1 MKTLKSAARAAIGY
15 ERRKQLRRAAA
26 KCAHFGLAR
35 SCPCCK
41 SYLRSFKAY
50 GLVPRLEARCPIC
63 GSLERHRLM
72 YLYMTRKTDLFNGR
86 RKKML
91 HVAPEPELSQ
101 WFQKTEYID
110 YLSADLSNPRA
121 MVRMDISDIQYRDN
135 TFDVIYCS
143 HVLEHV
149 PDDRKAMR
157 EFWRVLK
164 IGGWAILQVPITS
177 DVTFEDPTVTS
188 PEERE
193 RLFGQ
198 HDHVRRYG
206 PDYRDRLVD
215 VGFSV
220 TVDGFVRELDERTIS
235 RYGLMRSEDV
245 YFCRKEDHSAFQVR
259 SSLQAQPRTSCESSA
274 SSCRTRALQLFAAAT
289 WRRAA
294 SRSGFATGECDF
306 DCAFPLL
313 QVPSDGH
320 DVLRTVERLARP
332 R

>member
-1 MKTLKSAARAAIGY
+1 MKTLKSAAKAAIGY

-26 KCAHFGLAR
+26 KCTHFGLAR
-35 SCPCCK
+35 YCPCCK
-41 SYLRSFKAY
+41 SYLRRFKAY
-50 GLVPRLEARCPIC
+50 GLVPRAEARCPIC
-63 GSLERHRLM
+63 GALERHRLM
-72 YLYMTRKTDLFNGR
+72 YLYMTRKTDLFNGH
-86 RKKML
+86 RKRML
-91 HVAPEPELSQ
+91 HVAPEPELSR

-110 YLSADLSNPRA
+110 YLSADLSNPHA
-121 MVRMDISDIQYRDN
+121 MVRMDITNIQYRDN

-149 PDDRKAMR
+149 PDDRKALR
-157 EFWRVLK
+157 EFCRVLK

-177 DVTFEDPTVTS
+177 DVTFEDATVTR

-220 TVDGFVRELDERTIS
+220 TVDGFVRELDKTTVS

-245 YFCRKEDHSAFQVR
+245 YFCRKIV
-259 SSLQAQPRTSCESSA
+259 
-274 SSCRTRALQLFAAAT
+274 
-289 WRRAA
+289 
-294 SRSGFATGECDF
+294 
-306 DCAFPLL
+306 
-313 QVPSDGH
+313 
-320 DVLRTVERLARP
+320 
-332 R
+332 

>member
-1 MKTLKSAARAAIGY
+1 
-15 ERRKQLRRAAA
+15 
-26 KCAHFGLAR
+26 
-35 SCPCCK
+35 
-41 SYLRSFKAY
+41 
-50 GLVPRLEARCPIC
+50 
-63 GSLERHRLM
+63 
-72 YLYMTRKTDLFNGR
+72 
-86 RKKML
+86 ML
-91 HVAPEPELSQ
+91 HVAPEPELSRWLQ
-101 WFQKTEYID
+101 EVEYID
-110 YLSADLSNPRA
+110 YVSADLSSPRA

-164 IGGWAILQVPITS
+164 NGGWAILQVPITA

-220 TVDGFVRELDERTIS
+220 TVDGFVRELDERTVS

-245 YFCRKEDHSAFQVR
+245 YFCQKGTMRDSK
-259 SSLQAQPRTSCESSA
+259 
-274 SSCRTRALQLFAAAT
+274 
-289 WRRAA
+289 
-294 SRSGFATGECDF
+294 
-306 DCAFPLL
+306 
-313 QVPSDGH
+313 
-320 DVLRTVERLARP
+320 
-332 R
+332 